1 MIKSFRI
8 IALSIL
14 TALLAGC
21 LSNDDSFVTDSGA
34 TGAASSVASLLL
46 LVSSPQLGSSGAD
59 DVTVTAI
66 VKDGSNLVVENVP
79 VVFTADSGAL
89 TVTQATTDS
98 AGQAIA
104 TLSPGGDFTNRTI
117 TVTAAAGSVSQST
130 TVDVTGTSLS
140 ISGENSVTIN
150 DSVILTVTLV
160 DSDNNAI
167 ANKTVTVTSSLGN
180 TLSAST
186 LTTNSAGQVQV
197 TVTADNAGTDT
208 ITASAQGASIS
219 HSLSISADQFQI
231 TSPAADADINLGACS
246 QIQLSWQSGGVPNS
260 GQTVNFSATRGT
272 IYADSA
278 CTTPASSAVTDAS
291 GVATA
296 YIQSS
301 NAGPSALTAYITGG
315 ASTSKNINFVATTA
329 ASIDLQVDNA
339 TIGPNDGSQTVQQQA
354 TITTT
359 VRDANNNL
367 VKGKVIRFSITQDNS
382 GGSLTT
388 ATATTDSLGRAS
400 TTYVSSAA
408 TTAKNG
414 VVITAWVE
422 DTPSVIGTI
431 NLTVAKSELFV
442 RLGTGNII
450 NLLGNTQYSK
460 PYTVIVTDAS
470 GNPVSTNV
478 NISINPE
485 QYAKGFWEVVGT
497 NTFWT
502 QNVQSTCASEDVNE
516 NGILDPGEDINGN
529 GTIEPGNIASV
540 PSSVTTGADGT
551 YEFGIVYPREYA
563 QWVYVRLTA
572 TTGVAGTESQHTVKF
587 WLEISAGDVDDV
599 KVPPPG
605 VASPFGIA
613 SGCTNTN

>member
-8 IALSIL
+8 IALSIM

-21 LSNDDSFVTDSGA
+21 LSTDNSFVADSGA
-34 TGAASSVASLLL
+34 TGAASSVASVLL

-59 DVTVTAI
+59 TVTVTAI
-66 VKDGSNLVVENVP
+66 VKDSSNLVVDQVP
-79 VVFTADSGAL
+79 VVFTADSGSL
-89 TVTQATTDS
+89 TVTQGTTDS
-98 AGQAIA
+98 SGQAIA
-104 TLSPGGDFTNRTI
+104 TLSPSGDFTNRTI
-117 TVTAAAGSVSQST
+117 TVTASAGSVTQST
-130 TVDVTGTSLS
+130 TVDVTGTALA

-150 DSVILTVTLV
+150 DSVTLTITLT
-160 DSDNNAI
+160 DSDNKAI
-167 ANKTVTVTSSLGN
+167 ANKTVTVSSSLGN

-197 TVTADNAGTDT
+197 TVTADNAGSDT
-208 ITASAQGASIS
+208 ISASAQGATVS
-219 HSLSISADQFQI
+219 HTLTISADQFQI
-231 TSPAADADINLGACS
+231 TSPAVDADIDLATCS

-272 IYADSA
+272 IYANSA
-278 CTTPASSAVTDAS
+278 CTTTGSTALTDAS

-296 YIQSS
+296 YIKSS
-301 NAGPSALTAYITGG
+301 NAGPSALTAYVTSGP
-315 ASTSKNINFVATTA
+315 STSKNINFVATTA

-339 TIGPNDGSQTVQQQA
+339 TIGPNDGSQTTQQQA

-359 VRDANNNL
+359 VRDPNNNL

-388 ATATTDSLGRAS
+388 ATATTDALGRAS

-414 VVITAWVE
+414 VEITAWVE

-442 RLGTGNII
+442 RLGTGNKI
-450 NLLGNTQYSK
+450 NLVGDTQYSI

-478 NISINPE
+478 NISVNPE
-485 QYAKGFWEVVGT
+485 QFAKGFWEVVGT

-502 QNVQSTCASEDVNE
+502 QNVQATCASEDANE
-516 NGILDPGEDINGN
+516 NGILDTGEDINGN

-540 PSSVTTGADGT
+540 PSTVTTGSDGT
-551 YEFGIVYPREYA
+551 FEFGIVYPREYA
-563 QWVYVRLTA
+563 RWVYVRLTA
-572 TTGVAGTESQHTVKF
+572 STGVVGTESQHTVRF
-587 WLEISAGDVDDV
+587 WVEIASTDTDDV
-599 KVPPPG
+599 SVAPPG
-605 VASPFGIA
+605 VNSPFGVA
-613 SGCTNTN
+613 TGCTNTN